1 MHRCYC
7 LMVNKMFDKISEINH
22 TQTKLTIKIGNR
34 KLINWNKKD
43 FFEKLNK
50 IFIDDLNLLFKEW
63 HQKKRKKETS
73 VKIVYLTILIILLN
87 NGLRLTETLESFK
100 KWIQKG
106 DKELIP
112 KILQIN
118 RDTIIEAINLGFGS
132 IENIKSDLVRI
143 WCLENYGID
152 LNTLRKVYL
161 MTKG

>member
-1 MHRCYC
+1 M
-7 LMVNKMFDKISEINH
+7 
-22 TQTKLTIKIGNR
+22 
-34 KLINWNKKD
+34 
-43 FFEKLNK
+43 
-50 IFIDDLNLLFKEW
+50 DDLNLLFKEW
-63 HQKKRKKETS
+63 HRKKRKKETS

-87 NGLRLTETLESFK
+87 SGLRLTETLESFK